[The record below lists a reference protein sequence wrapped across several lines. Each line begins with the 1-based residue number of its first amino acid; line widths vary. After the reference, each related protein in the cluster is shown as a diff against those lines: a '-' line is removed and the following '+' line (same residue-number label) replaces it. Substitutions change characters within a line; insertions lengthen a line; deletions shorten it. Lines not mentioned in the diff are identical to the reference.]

1 MGLNDKLKMAATSSV
16 VEDILAEGAKFTTA
30 SPKTQRRWKS
40 VAIRRLKEIAV
51 ATEAK
56 VVSERKT
63 EKPPHK
69 KKA

>member
-1 MGLNDKLKMAATSSV
+1 MAATATV
-16 VEDILAEGAKFTTA
+16 VENILAEGNKFTLA
-30 SPKTQRRWKS
+30 SPKTKRRWRY
-40 VAIRRLKEIAV
+40 VATRRLKEIQA